1 MSVINEV
8 LNQLEQRGVNVSAK
22 QETVRPV
29 PAQGEQKNKLIM
41 LTLMFALVAAA
52 GAWVWHGRQSSQ
64 PVVAALVKK
73 ELPAEP
79 KISAAKP
86 VVDVAPSVVNDA
98 ASGVAKQPVEKS
110 PAPSDLQLSFELASV
125 PLPSTL
131 RTDKNKHQP
140 HTVVQ
145 PKSTPTKRPPAG
157 VPPKLAALPVQSP
170 TGAIPGAARPA
181 PVIDNTVPI
190 KRVSPAQQAD
200 AEFRKGVTL
209 MQEGRVTDAMERYQA
224 ALKLDEK
231 HDAARHALIALLLE
245 NKRGDDAE
253 HELEEGLRIS
263 PEQSKFAILLARLEV
278 ERGAV
283 PDALATLQKYLP
295 YAGQQADY
303 QAFLAALLQ
312 RQDRHEEAVTHYQ
325 IALQGAPKN
334 GIWLVGCGISLQ
346 ALQRN
351 TDAREVFKRAL
362 ESKTLNPE
370 LQEFVRQ
377 RLKTL

>member
-29 PAQGEQKNKLIM
+29 PAQDKQKNKLTVLM
-41 LTLMFALVAAA
+41 LTFALIAAA

-64 PVVAALVKK
+64 PVVAAPVKK

-79 KISAAKP
+79 KISVVKP
-86 VVDVAPSVVNDA
+86 VVDAAPSVVSDA

-110 PAPSDLQLSFELASV
+110 PASSDLQLSFELASV

-131 RTDKNKHQP
+131 RTGKNKHQP
-140 HTVVQ
+140 HTVAQ
-145 PKSTPTKRPPAG
+145 PKSTPTKRPPAD
-157 VPPKLAALPVQSP
+157 VPSKLAALPVQSP
-170 TGAIPGAARPA
+170 TGVPGTAKPAA
-181 PVIDNTVPI
+181 VIDNTVPI

-209 MQEGRVTDAMERYQA
+209 MQEGRVTDAMERYRA

-245 NKRGDDAE
+245 NKRGNDAE
-253 HELEEGLRIS
+253 RELEEGLRIS

-325 IALQGAPKN
+325 VALQGAPKN

-351 TDAREVFKRAL
+351 TDARDVFKRAL

>member
-29 PAQGEQKNKLIM
+29 PAQDKQKNRLIM
-41 LTLMFALVAAA
+41 LMSTFALIAAA
-52 GAWVWHGRQSSQ
+52 GAWVWHERQSSQ
-64 PVVAALVKK
+64 PVVAAPVKK

-79 KISAAKP
+79 KISTAKP
-86 VVDVAPSVVNDA
+86 VVDAAPSVVNDA
-98 ASGVAKQPVEKS
+98 ASGVVKQPDEK
-110 PAPSDLQLSFELASV
+110 PLAADLQLSFELASV
-125 PLPSTL
+125 PSTL
-131 RTDKNKHQP
+131 RTNKNKHQL

-145 PKSTPTKRPPAG
+145 PKSTSTKRPPAD
-157 VPPKLAALPVQSP
+157 VPSKLAALPVQSP
-170 TGAIPGAARPA
+170 TGVPGTAKPAA
-181 PVIDNTVPI
+181 VIDNTVPI

-209 MQEGRVTDAMERYQA
+209 MQEGRVTDAMERYQT
-224 ALKLDEK
+224 ALKFDEK

-253 HELEEGLRIS
+253 RELEEGLRIS

-325 IALQGAPKN
+325 VALQGAPKN

-351 TDAREVFKRAL
+351 ADARDVFKRAL
-362 ESKTLNPE
+362 DSKTLNPE

>member
-41 LTLMFALVAAA
+41 LMLTFALIAAA
-52 GAWVWHGRQSSQ
+52 GAWIWHGRQSSQ
-64 PVVAALVKK
+64 PVVTAPVKK

-86 VVDVAPSVVNDA
+86 VVDAAPSVVNDA
-98 ASGVAKQPVEKS
+98 ASGVAKQPDEK
-110 PAPSDLQLSFELASV
+110 PLAADLQLSFELASV
-125 PLPSTL
+125 PSTL
-131 RTDKNKHQP
+131 RTGKNKHQP

-145 PKSTPTKRPPAG
+145 PKSTSTKRPPAG

-170 TGAIPGAARPA
+170 TGAIPGAAKPA
-181 PVIDNTVPI
+181 AVIDNTVPI

-224 ALKLDEK
+224 ALKFDEK

-253 HELEEGLRIS
+253 RELEEGLRIS

-325 IALQGAPKN
+325 VALQSVPKN

-351 TDAREVFKRAL
+351 VDARDVFKRAL